1 MAFCPNCGTPNTDQA
16 EKCVSC
22 SFELKP
28 KAQAKFKGTIMMSGV
43 SAPVAGKPPAQ
54 AQAPA
59 PAAVSPSPSVP
70 NPVPSSPPGK
80 SMGFEK
86 TMMGG
91 MAMIAP
97 TTPPATATPAAQAP
111 VHAPAAKPAPSF
123 SANPNQTDIGRA
135 ATLEQAAPPQFQSPP
150 VQTPPLQP
158 PMQPPQQAPAAVSPA
173 PSLPPSASAPSSFGN
188 SPSNTGGFGGGFTT
202 TGDIPMPPKNNTGK
216 LLAIVVAGLLVL
228 ACVVGGAIFL
238 FAKKSIEGL
247 SQEGPALEWRTRVA
261 QSLTN
266 VRSLCQQNCEGAAIY
281 FHPQKQADLIAQAKG
296 LSANAL
302 GKLVDPTQ
310 SEARMLDATD
320 DEAVATG
327 LGLDPRQ
334 CVRIVSGS
342 AKVVSCSV
350 PEPNGT
356 ASLRIV
362 HLEGLAS
369 L

>member
-22 SFELKP
+22 AFELKP

-43 SAPVAGKPPAQ
+43 SAPTTGKPQAAPPAP
-54 AQAPA
+54 APA
-59 PAAVSPSPSVP
+59 PAATAAQPPA
-70 NPVPSSPPGK
+70 PSSPPGK
-80 SMGFEK
+80 SLGFEK
-86 TMMGG
+86 TMLGG
-91 MAMIAP
+91 MAMM
-97 TTPPATATPAAQAP
+97 PPAKAP
-111 VHAPAAKPAPSF
+111 GPSPAPAGAF
-123 SANPNQTDIGRA
+123 SSANQTDIGRA
-135 ATLEQAAPPQFQSPP
+135 ATLEQAAPPFPGPP
-150 VQTPPLQP
+150 VETPALQP
-158 PMQPPQQAPAAVSPA
+158 PMQPPQQNAAAVSPA
-173 PSLPPSASAPSSFGN
+173 PSLPPSATPPSSLGAN
-188 SPSNTGGFGGGFTT
+188 AGSSPTGGFGGGFSGGGFTT

-216 LLAIVVAGLLVL
+216 ILAIAVAALLVL

-266 VRSLCQQNCEGAAIY
+266 VRSLCQQDCAGAAVY
-281 FHPQKQADLIAQAKG
+281 FHPQKQTELVAQAKG
-296 LSANAL
+296 LSARAL

-320 DEAVATG
+320 DQAVATG
-327 LGLDPRQ
+327 LGLDPQQ

-342 AKVVSCSV
+342 AKVVGCSV
-350 PEPNGT
+350 PEPSGT

-362 HLEGLAS
+362 HLEGLAA